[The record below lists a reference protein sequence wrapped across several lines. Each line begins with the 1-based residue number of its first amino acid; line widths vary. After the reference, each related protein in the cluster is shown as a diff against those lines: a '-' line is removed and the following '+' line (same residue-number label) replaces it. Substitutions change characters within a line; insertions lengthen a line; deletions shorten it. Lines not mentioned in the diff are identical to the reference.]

1 MEDTTVVVT
10 GAGGA
15 IGGALT
21 TAFADAG
28 ATVLA
33 GVHRDGDQFA
43 AHERVERMRVD
54 ARDEFDVEFL
64 MERAARAG
72 GEIDLLV
79 PCAAVFHGDPGEQRL
94 AAESYDAVDDE
105 YRTNARGV
113 VVAIA
118 EALPHLAADA
128 RVLVPS
134 GSIAEDAKPGYGGY
148 AVSKAAAEAAAR
160 QFAVEIEPAVGI
172 VDPGVV
178 ASELT
183 GGQGREPADVVGLFR
198 WAAESV
204 DAADLNGERVGLA
217 AWKRATR

>member
-1 MEDTTVVVT
+1 MESTTVVVT

-21 TAFADAG
+21 AAFAEAG
-28 ATVLA
+28 ATVFA
-33 GVHRDGDQFA
+33 GVHREDGRFEGRDG
-43 AHERVERMRVD
+43 VETMRVD

-72 GEIDLLV
+72 GGIDLV
-79 PCAAVFHGDPGEQRL
+79 VTCAAVFHGEPGEQRL
-94 AAESYDAVDDE
+94 AEESYDAVDDE

-113 VVAIA
+113 VVAVT

-134 GSIAEDAKPGYGGY
+134 GSIAEEAKPGYGGY

-183 GGQGREPADVVGLFR
+183 GGQGRDPEDVVGLFR
-198 WAAESV
+198 WAAEEL
-204 DAADLNGERVGLA
+204 DPEALNGERVGLA
-217 AWKRATR
+217 EWKRATR

>member
-15 IGGALT
+15 IGGALVE
-21 TAFADAG
+21 AFAEAG

-33 GVHRDGDQFA
+33 GVHSDGRFDD
-43 AHERVERMRVD
+43 HDGVESMRVD

-64 MERAARAG
+64 MERAAKAG
-72 GEIDLLV
+72 GEIDLV
-79 PCAAVFHGDPGEQRL
+79 IPCAAVFHGSPGEQRL
-94 AAESYDAVDDE
+94 AEEGYAAFDDE

-113 VVAIA
+113 FLAIK
-118 EALPHLAADA
+118 EALPHCAADA

-134 GSIAEDAKPGYGGY
+134 GSITETAKPGYGGY
-148 AVSKAAAEAAAR
+148 AVSKAAAEAVAR
-160 QFAVEIEPAVGI
+160 QFAVEVEPAVGV

-178 ASELT
+178 ESDLT
-183 GGQGREPADVVGLFR
+183 GGQGRDPADVVGLFQ
-198 WAAESV
+198 WAATEV
-204 DAADLNGERVGLA
+204 DAEALNGERLGLA